1 MNEIKERREQIIQEH
16 KQRQEREQKELYDK
30 FSGARG
36 STSVP
41 TDKINEMTM
50 LMNEL
55 LMENTQLKDKVKYL
69 EEKIK
74 KIITQQIEERK
85 RTLN

>member
-1 MNEIKERREQIIQEH
+1 MI
-16 KQRQEREQKELYDK
+16 
-30 FSGARG
+30 
-36 STSVP
+36 
-41 TDKINEMTM
+41 
-50 LMNEL
+50 MNEL

-85 RTLN
+85 RMKIENVN